1 MYSFNVGRLQ
11 YVLMNVFLST
21 LSVSEVSV
29 TAVTVWVRGVTAQ
42 LHVADKQS
50 VMPST
55 RCSRVSVHP
64 VQQAAEQCAILS
76 LFCQYID
83 DGAKTF
89 SLLIHFNSDTDLGI
103 C

>member
-1 MYSFNVGRLQ
+1 
-11 YVLMNVFLST
+11 
-21 LSVSEVSV
+21 V

-89 SLLIHFNSDTDLGI
+89 SLCNTLQFGYGPRNMLKDSTKLLFAR
-103 C
+103 